1 MMCLKSYEKK
11 RIKIKHILK
20 TLFLGEYSIP
30 TPFFKFFARCALR
43 TEALAVI
50 EMVVSNV
57 PKIFYS
63 ENQNTKI

>member
-1 MMCLKSYEKK
+1 MMCLKSYKK

-30 TPFFKFFARCALR
+30 TPFFKFFARCA
-43 TEALAVI
+43 EALAVL

>member
-1 MMCLKSYEKK
+1 MKK
-11 RIKIKHILK
+11 KNKNQTHFKNIILD
-20 TLFLGEYSIP
+20 EYSIP

-43 TEALAVI
+43 TETLAVL